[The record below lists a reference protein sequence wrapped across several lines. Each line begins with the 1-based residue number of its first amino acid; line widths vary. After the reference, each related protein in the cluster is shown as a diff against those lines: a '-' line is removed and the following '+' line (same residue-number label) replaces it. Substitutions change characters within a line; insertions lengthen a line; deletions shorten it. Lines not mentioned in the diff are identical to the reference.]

1 MADEYATATKG
12 ARKVA
17 MILGVIFAGFFIIVF
32 AYGVYEAREF
42 PRLARIF
49 PYWISLGALILAVI
63 QLGFEL
69 RKYLL
74 QIEDAQADF
83 VDLAPDRSLPP
94 RLVFKR
100 ALGYLLWFVGL
111 YAAIWVFGFVIAM
124 IGFLVAFLRYDAE
137 LSWWK
142 TLQLAAGGFVF
153 VVAIS
158 WLMSLYWPDGLIAQ
172 WVELPW
178 PLS

>member
-1 MADEYATATKG
+1 
-12 ARKVA
+12 
-17 MILGVIFAGFFIIVF
+17 MILGVLFAAFFVLFF

-49 PYWISLGALILAVI
+49 PYWISLGALALAVV
-63 QLGFEL
+63 QLAIEL

-74 QIEDAQADF
+74 QIEDVQADF

-94 RLVFKR
+94 RVVFRR
-100 ALGYLLWFVGL
+100 ALGYLAWFIGL
-111 YAAIWVFGFVIAM
+111 YLGIWLFGFVIA
-124 IGFLVAFLRYDAE
+124 ITAFLVAFLRRDAG
-137 LSWWK
+137 LSWGK
-142 TLQLAAGGFVF
+142 TLQLGLGGFFF
-153 VVAIS
+153 VVVIS
-158 WLMSLYWPDGLIAQ
+158 WLMALYWPEGLIAR

>member
-1 MADEYATATKG
+1 
-12 ARKVA
+12 
-17 MILGVIFAGFFIIVF
+17 MILGVILAAVFVVFF

-49 PYWISLGALILAVI
+49 PYWISLGALVLAVI
-63 QLGFEL
+63 QLGIEL

-74 QIEDAQADF
+74 QIEDVQTDF

-94 RLVFKR
+94 QVVFKR
-100 ALGYLLWFVGL
+100 ALSYLLWFVGL
-111 YAAIWVFGFVIAM
+111 YLGIWLVGFVIA
-124 IGFLVAFLRYDAE
+124 ITAFLIIFLRYDAS
-137 LSWWK
+137 LSWGK
-142 TLQLAAGGFVF
+142 TLQLGLGGFLF

-158 WLMSLYWPDGLIAQ
+158 WLMALYWPEGLIVQ
-172 WVELPW
+172 WIELPW

>member
-1 MADEYATATKG
+1 
-12 ARKVA
+12 
-17 MILGVIFAGFFIIVF
+17 MILGVILAAVFVVFF

-49 PYWISLGALILAVI
+49 PYWISLGALVLAVM
-63 QLGFEL
+63 QLGIEL

-74 QIEDAQADF
+74 QIEDVQTNF

-94 RLVFKR
+94 QVVFKR
-100 ALGYLLWFVGL
+100 ALGYLLWFIGL
-111 YAAIWVFGFVIAM
+111 YLGIWLFGFVIALTA
-124 IGFLVAFLRYDAE
+124 FLVIFLRCDAS
-137 LSWWK
+137 LSWGK
-142 TLQLAAGGFVF
+142 TLQLGLGGFLF

-158 WLMSLYWPDGLIAQ
+158 WLMALYWPQGLIVQ
-172 WVELPW
+172 WIELPW